1 MYRRK
6 KRGALPARGFSL
18 LELVAALLVFSLG
31 MLLLV
36 NLFPVSYTHLGRS
49 REITSAAFLCQG
61 KMDEVLAEPYADPAP
76 ADGTFPENPRYGWQV
91 EKRPFSANLKQV
103 ITRVFDHLG
112 PRPVLAAEYSTLQG
126 APLLGDF
133 VVVPYANEMSQ
144 TYLETLIYYETTSG
158 TFKCATRLQ
167 GGVPPPF
174 PVTEIEVMT
183 TGRPLRV
190 PLGGSAAAIRA
201 YPLRRDLTPGPYRS
215 NIVLFAYD
223 TRNNCIWRQTLNVYS
238 NGEMDALD
246 EMVKYAD
253 IR

>member
-1 MYRRK
+1 MYHRK

-31 MLLLV
+31 MMLLV

-112 PRPVLAAEYSTLQG
+112 PTPVLAAEYSTLQG
-126 APLLGDF
+126 GPLLGDF
-133 VVVPYANEMSQ
+133 VVVPYANDGNLN
-144 TYLETLIYYETTSG
+144 YLEALIGYESTSG
-158 TFKCATRLQ
+158 TFRYAIRQQ
-167 GGVPPPF
+167 GGIPPF
-174 PVTEIEVMT
+174 PVTEIKVIA

-215 NIVLFAYD
+215 NIVLFVYD